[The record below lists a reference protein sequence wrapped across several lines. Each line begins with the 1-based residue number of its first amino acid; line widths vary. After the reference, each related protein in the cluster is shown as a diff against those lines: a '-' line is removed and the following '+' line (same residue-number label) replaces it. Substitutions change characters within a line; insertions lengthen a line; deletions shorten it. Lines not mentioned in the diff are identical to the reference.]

1 MLSTGSV
8 ADPGNL
14 LSFELFIAL
23 TVVNLLRL
31 MRMTEKMFEL
41 RVGAC
46 GISKAL
52 SPKS

>member
-8 ADPGNL
+8 KDPGNL
-14 LSFELFIAL
+14 LFELFTVL